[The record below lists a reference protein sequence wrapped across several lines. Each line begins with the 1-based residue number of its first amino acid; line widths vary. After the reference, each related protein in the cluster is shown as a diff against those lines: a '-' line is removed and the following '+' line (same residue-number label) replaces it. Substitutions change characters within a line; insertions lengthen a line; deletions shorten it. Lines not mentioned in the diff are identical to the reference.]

1 VAGAIHAHSSEVTG
15 YDGCVRG
22 DETRVVDAFC
32 AWLERDG
39 WIVHREIDFIDV
51 AAERGDERFYG
62 ETKGKTTAPGLDIDT
77 AYGQLLRRMLP
88 EEVGEARFG
97 IVVPSSTRAAA
108 LLVSKRVRDAL
119 RIDVYLVDD
128 DDNVE
133 QVRDD

>member
-1 VAGAIHAHSSEVTG
+1 LHRPDGSVAGAIHAHSSEVTG

-62 ETKGKTTAPGLDIDT
+62 ETKGRRPLQDWISTLPTASSFGACFLKRSAKRASASSCQVPHAQQPYLCRSVY
-77 AYGQLLRRMLP
+77 AMLF
-88 EEVGEARFG
+88 A
-97 IVVPSSTRAAA
+97 
-108 LLVSKRVRDAL
+108 
-119 RIDVYLVDD
+119 
-128 DDNVE
+128 
-133 QVRDD
+133 